1 MIFGA
6 KFMTKK
12 QKKILIRIITCLIFT
27 IVFIFIPAKNFIKFC
42 LFLIPYFIIAYDVL
56 IKAFKGIINGRVFD
70 ENFLMAV
77 ATIGALILGLNN
89 GEYKEAV
96 FVLLFYQTGEL
107 FQSYSVSKSRK
118 NVAKLMDIRPDSAN
132 LQTDGDVVKV
142 HPKEVPVGAIIVVN
156 PGEKVAIDGV
166 VVSGASSLNMTAL
179 TGESAPRDVVCGDE
193 IISGSININGAL
205 KIKTTKEFEN
215 STVSK
220 ILDLVENATSNKSKS
235 ENFISKFARVYTP
248 IVCALALLLA
258 IIPPLFNLFI
268 LKSDASFS
276 VWIYRGLSF
285 LVASCPCALV
295 ISIPLTFFSGIG
307 GASRRGILIK
317 GSNYLET
324 LSKTKIVVFDKTGTL
339 TKGDFEV
346 SEVYAE
352 NISNEELIEYATL
365 CESASTHP
373 IAKSL
378 ARAYGKKI
386 DKRKVDGVMEI
397 IGQGVTATV
406 NGNFVAVGNAKLM
419 RALNVSFNETTL
431 VGTVIYVAI
440 NNKYCG
446 YIIIRDNIKKSSY
459 SAIKQL
465 KKAGVNKIVMLTGD
479 NQAVACSVA
488 ESLKIDEVHSQLLPL
503 DKVEIVEKLLK
514 ENSGKLLFV
523 GDGINDAPV
532 LSLSDIGIAMGKV
545 GSDAAIESS
554 DVVIMDDNV
563 EKIPKAIKISKKC
576 LSIVYQNIVFAIGV
590 KVLALVFV
598 ALGLANMWLA
608 IFADVG
614 VMILAVLNATRAL
627 FISKR

>member
-1 MIFGA
+1 
-6 KFMTKK
+6 MTKK

-614 VMILAVLNATRAL
+614 VMILAVLNATRSL
-627 FISKR
+627 FILKR

>member
-1 MIFGA
+1 
-6 KFMTKK
+6 MTKK